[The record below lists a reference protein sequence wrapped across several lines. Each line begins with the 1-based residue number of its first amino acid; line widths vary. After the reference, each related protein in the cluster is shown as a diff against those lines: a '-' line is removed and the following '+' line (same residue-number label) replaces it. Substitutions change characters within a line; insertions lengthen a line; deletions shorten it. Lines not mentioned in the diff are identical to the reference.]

1 MNKML
6 RKIFAA
12 TTKAV
17 EDSPRTLIVTISTD
31 SPDRSGDIVVPKGG
45 DLDNFR
51 KNPVVLYAHNYS
63 GLPIATCIDLQ
74 VNEHSIVAK
83 VQFPEKGIYEL
94 ADIVYE
100 MYTST
105 PALLSAWSIG
115 FIAMD
120 YEEIEDDDDDE
131 YSSWYGSYEFT
142 AWEMLEFSAVPV
154 PANPEALT
162 QVRTLGFNPDTVKEA
177 WKELKNKKALKMVK
191 TEIVKEEQVVPEKEE
206 KEIKEE
212 VEGKEIEPAEVFEV
226 KRIDETHLSVTGK
239 DLELVVDL
247 KSGRTISAKH
257 EQMLTQATELIKTV
271 LATALPQEDDEKEQP
286 LTSSTLKRLQRSFR
300 EQDKSIGLTLRT
312 LNKALSVE
320 GGE

>member
-1 MNKML
+1 ML
-6 RKIFAA
+6 RKIFSA
-12 TTKAV
+12 TTKAA
-17 EDSPRTLIVTISTD
+17 DDNTRTLIVTITTD
-31 SPDRSGDIVVPKGG
+31 SPDRSGDVVVPKGG
-45 DLDNFR
+45 DLENFR

-63 GLPIATCIDLQ
+63 GLPIATCIDLA
-74 VNEHSIVAK
+74 VNEHNIVAK

-100 MYTST
+100 MYTSD

-115 FIAMD
+115 FIAKE

-142 AWEMLEFSAVPV
+142 SWEMLEFSAVPV

-162 QVRTLGFNPDTVKEA
+162 QVRTLGFNPDTVKDA
-177 WKELKNKKALKMVK
+177 WKELKKKKALKMVK
-191 TEIVKEEQVVPEKEE
+191 EELVKEVAEVPEVKEE
-206 KEIKEE
+206 KEEE
-212 VEGKEIEPAEVFEV
+212 KEIEEVEVFEV
-226 KRIDETHLSVTGK
+226 KRVDETHLSITGK

-257 EQMLTQATELIKTV
+257 EQMLNQATELIKTV
-271 LATALPQEDDEKEQP
+271 LATALPQDDDEGEKEQP
-286 LTSSTLKRLQRSFR
+286 ITASTLKRLQRSFR

-312 LNKALSVE
+312 LNKALSVG